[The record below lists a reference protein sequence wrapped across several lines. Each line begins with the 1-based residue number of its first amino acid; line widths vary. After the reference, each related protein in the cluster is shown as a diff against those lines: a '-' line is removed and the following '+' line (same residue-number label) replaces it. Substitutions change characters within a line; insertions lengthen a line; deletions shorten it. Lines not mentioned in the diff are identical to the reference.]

1 MDYHLNQ
8 WNSYELEKLKI
19 KYEIIV
25 QNNQKAKAIKVS
37 QTSF

>member
-1 MDYHLNQ
+1 MDYHLNH

-19 KYEIIV
+19 KHKIIV
-25 QNNQKAKAIKVS
+25 QNNQKAKGIKVS